1 MVKITQ
7 GETLQLTAQADAASV
22 VTFYF
27 AGASNQQV
35 VAMGARGAFAIAV
48 NTSTWKPGGYICE
61 IRSVLAGVTS
71 VIARLSLSILPSLTS
86 LPAGADIR
94 TDAEKA
100 VANIEAML
108 AGGASL
114 EARRYK
120 INNRELERYGV
131 GELMTL
137 LSYWKRMVQRERRLA
152 AGITGLGP
160 RIAAVI

>member
-1 MVKITQ
+1 MVTITQ
-7 GETLQLTAQADAASV
+7 GETLQLTAQADAAAV
-22 VTFYF
+22 VTFFF

-35 VAMGARGAFAIAV
+35 VAMGSGGSFAIAV
-48 NTSTWKPGGYICE
+48 NTTTWAAGGYICE

-71 VIARLSLSILPSLTS
+71 VIARLSLSILPALTS

-94 TDAEKA
+94 TDAQKA

-120 INNRELERYGV
+120 INNRELERYSV
-131 GELMTL
+131 QELMTL
-137 LSYWKRMVQRERRLA
+137 LAYWKRKVQRDARLA
-152 AGITGLGP
+152 MGNTGLGP